1 MLASATLS
9 GYVVVREAAR
19 DIQVPV
25 SHEEQGDGSL
35 RLPLPPGQYRVSVS
49 ANRYASQTV
58 RTTIPGPEVRVAL
71 TPGGTVII
79 HAAPDAKKKVRF
91 VLPNGEEY
99 VRCYCNGIAEI
110 RLDGAVTRVENV
122 APGSYRMEV
131 LDGAGKVE
139 QTHPV
144 VVIEGQPTSVDAT
157 K

>member
-1 MLASATLS
+1 M
-9 GYVVVREAAR
+9 V
-19 DIQVPV
+19 
-25 SHEEQGDGSL
+25 
-35 RLPLPPGQYRVSVS
+35 
-49 ANRYASQTV
+49 
-58 RTTIPGPEVRVAL
+58 
-71 TPGGTVII
+71 I

-91 VLPNGEEY
+91 VLPDGEED

-122 APGSYRMEV
+122 APGSYRTEV
-131 LDGAGKVE
+131 LDGTVKIE